1 MTTAADL
8 EWVRLHRLAN
18 GEFDFRVRQILPEYW
33 SASTPCA
40 EWDIFGLVEHVT
52 VENLKVPMVL
62 AGGAPAVISERFDPP
77 ADDEDGWFVGDRA
90 SVLDGDPEMAWARA
104 HHEAVG
110 AFDQSDMSGIV
121 ELSLGPVPIIEY
133 LRQRTADVLIH
144 AWDLSQGLG
153 VDDRLDEEVVIAVFE
168 WASPLIS
175 RLDSSPDR
183 FEPSVEPEPW
193 ADLQTRLLNLFGRE
207 V

>member
-1 MTTAADL
+1 MKTAADL

-33 SASTPCA
+33 SASTPCG
-40 EWDIFGLVEHVT
+40 EWDTFDLVEHVT

-62 AGGAPAVISERFDPP
+62 AGVAPAVIAEQFDPP

-90 SVLDGDPEMAWARA
+90 TVLDGDPEMVWEDAY
-104 HHEAVG
+104 HGAVG
-110 AFDQSDMSGIV
+110 AFAQSDLSGTV
-121 ELSLGPVPIIEY
+121 ELSSGPVPVIEY

-153 VDDRLDEEVVIAVFE
+153 VDDQLDEEVVIAVFE
-168 WASPLIS
+168 WASPMVA
-175 RLDSSPDR
+175 RLALAPDR
-183 FEPSVEPEPW
+183 FEPSVESEPW